1 MNWGQGVLA
10 VASSLILSITT
21 AGANAADNVLGLP
34 RDAFANNGSLVI
46 VGGGRVPEAVYD
58 EFVRLAGG
66 KQARIVII
74 PSAYAY

>member
-1 MNWGQGVLA
+1 M
-10 VASSLILSITT
+10 
-21 AGANAADNVLGLP
+21 LGLP